1 MPEFWETLAR
11 LLTAVLLCGVIG
23 LERQL
28 HVVGRAAG
36 LRTHALVGI
45 GACLFMQISLAVG
58 GDAHDPGRVAA
69 QVVTG
74 IGFLGGGTIIR
85 HRDSVHGLT
94 TAASIWAASAVGLAA
109 GLGWYA
115 GAVLA
120 TAVVVGVLWGLRGLT
135 HGPHALLPS
144 LADKEG
150 AAGPE
155 DGEEAAN

>member
-1 MPEFWETLAR
+1 MPEFWATLSR
-11 LLTAVLLCGVIG
+11 LLTAVVLCGVIG

-36 LRTHALVGI
+36 LRTHALVGV
-45 GACLFMQISLAVG
+45 GACLFMQISLLLG
-58 GDAHDPGRVAA
+58 GDTHDPGRVAA

-109 GLGWYA
+109 GVGWYA

-120 TAVVVGVLWGLRGLT
+120 TVVIVGVLWGLRGLT

-144 LADKEG
+144 LADT
-150 AAGPE
+150 
-155 DGEEAAN
+155 EAAADADEDQNTTL